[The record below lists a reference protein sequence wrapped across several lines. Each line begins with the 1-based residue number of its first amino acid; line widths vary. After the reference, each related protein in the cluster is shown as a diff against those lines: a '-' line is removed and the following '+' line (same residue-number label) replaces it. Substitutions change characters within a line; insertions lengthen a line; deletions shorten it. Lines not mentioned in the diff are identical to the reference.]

1 MIRGTT
7 PTLYFDLPFESN
19 TIEVLYI
26 TFNQSDVT
34 VLEKTNSDV
43 GVTLNDKTIT
53 VHLTQ
58 EDTLK
63 LNGRTNTEIQLRIKT
78 VDGEA
83 LASNIISTPTERV
96 LKDGEI

>member
-34 VLEKTNSDV
+34 VLEKTNSDE

>member
-43 GVTLNDKTIT
+43 GVMLNDKTIT